1 MKIFLFFHNL
11 AIFPSSENTFLWL
24 IGKNSCRPIWS
35 VMILVINKSYSRCA
49 LSLVWLQTEF
59 VLHSVLLL
67 LLRGK
72 DLEDFLKVW
81 HKFLFRNCRVKL
93 PTCSSIT
100 YSKLVAV
107 LVLELHGL
115 MFTASNRVELDM
127 YACYSIMEKLL
138 QHLSLPF
145 LDRLSLLM
153 KANTE
158 VKLKT
163 KLRHNLRKIMWLN
176 SGPLEER
183 VWES

>member
-1 MKIFLFFHNL
+1 M
-11 AIFPSSENTFLWL
+11 
-24 IGKNSCRPIWS
+24 
-35 VMILVINKSYSRCA
+35 
-49 LSLVWLQTEF
+49 
-59 VLHSVLLL
+59 
-67 LLRGK
+67 
-72 DLEDFLKVW
+72 KVW
-81 HKFLFRNCRVKL
+81 HKFLVRNCRVKL

-163 KLRHNLRKIMWLN
+163 KLRHNLRKIM
-176 SGPLEER
+176 
-183 VWES
+183 

>member
-1 MKIFLFFHNL
+1 
-11 AIFPSSENTFLWL
+11 
-24 IGKNSCRPIWS
+24 
-35 VMILVINKSYSRCA
+35 MILVTNKSYSRCA

-81 HKFLFRNCRVKL
+81 HKFLVRNCRVKL

-145 LDRLSLLM
+145 FDRLSLLM

-176 SGPLEER
+176 SGPLKER

>member
-1 MKIFLFFHNL
+1 MLSNL
-11 AIFPSSENTFLWL
+11 ICNDTRDKQIVLPLRVIT
-24 IGKNSCRPIWS
+24 R
-35 VMILVINKSYSRCA
+35 MITDRI
-49 LSLVWLQTEF
+49 
-59 VLHSVLLL
+59 VLHPVLLL

-81 HKFLFRNCRVKL
+81 HKFLVRNCRVKL

-115 MFTASNRVELDM
+115 MFTASNRVELNM

-176 SGPLEER
+176 SGPLKER
-183 VWES
+183 AWES

>member
-1 MKIFLFFHNL
+1 MSSNL
-11 AIFPSSENTFLWL
+11 ICNDTRDKQIVLPLRVIT
-24 IGKNSCRPIWS
+24 R
-35 VMILVINKSYSRCA
+35 MITDRI
-49 LSLVWLQTEF
+49 

-81 HKFLFRNCRVKL
+81 HKFLVRNCRVKL

-115 MFTASNRVELDM
+115 MFTASNRVELNM
-127 YACYSIMEKLL
+127 YACYSIMEKSL

-163 KLRHNLRKIMWLN
+163 KLRHNLRKIMWSN
-176 SGPLEER
+176 SGPLKER
-183 VWES
+183 AWES

>member
-1 MKIFLFFHNL
+1 
-11 AIFPSSENTFLWL
+11 
-24 IGKNSCRPIWS
+24 
-35 VMILVINKSYSRCA
+35 MILVTNKSYSRWA

-81 HKFLFRNCRVKL
+81 HKFLVRNCRVKL

-145 LDRLSLLM
+145 FDRLSLLM

-176 SGPLEER
+176 SGPLKER